1 MTLRSSST
9 KEYRIPKKKRRER
22 PGILSTLLPG
32 HVHSVPGHAHSE
44 HVRAVSPAETP
55 DSSCGS
61 ESGLML
67 HTDTSALSR
76 NPTSAV
82 FFGSKSEICKEG
94 WIPSARNMSK
104 TGRARLHL
112 GVKKRAIVV

>member
-22 PGILSTLLPG
+22 PGKLSTLLPG

-61 ESGLML
+61 ESDVDASHDHLRVV
-67 HTDTSALSR
+67 TKPNKR
-76 NPTSAV
+76 CI
-82 FFGSKSEICKEG
+82 FGRKSERCKEG
-94 WIPSARNMSK
+94 WIPSARKMSK